1 MPRFGVDQNF
11 PEPLLEAARPFL
23 AEWYGVEMIKYISED
38 LIRDKEDWQVML
50 ALHQL
55 GWDGLIGL
63 DAKILSL
70 PREMAVVEQT
80 RFTLV
85 AIESAAD
92 DPLRAIGQFL
102 VYARRIGKEFDP
114 ARAQV
119 FRIGRPQAFQEM
131 SPWDCFT
138 KISRGKNPRDVF
150 REHRLTDDELAAPVL
165 GDN

>member
-23 AEWYGVEMIKYISED
+23 AKWYGVQMIKYISNE
-38 LIRDKEDWQVML
+38 LIRDKDDWQVML

-55 GWDGLIGL
+55 NWDGLIGL

-70 PREMAVVEQT
+70 PREVAVVEQT
-80 RFTLV
+80 RFTVV

-102 VYARRIGKEFDP
+102 VYARRIGKEFSPD
-114 ARAQV
+114 RAQV
-119 FRIGRPQAFQEM
+119 FRIGRPQAFEEM
-131 SPWDCFT
+131 SPWDCFK
-138 KISRGKNPRDVF
+138 KISHGKDPRDIF
-150 REHRLTDDELAAPVL
+150 KGHRLTDEELATPVL
-165 GDN
+165 GN